1 MATTLLPS
9 TAVLATALLLQGCAG
24 GLGMTLLGV
33 GASTGATTGIS
44 HTING
49 IATKTFTV
57 PSDDLR
63 AATLAALGTMDMPV
77 EADILVADETQ
88 EATVR
93 QITAAASDRDID
105 IEIEEVTP
113 RTSRLR
119 VVASKNLLFKDS
131 ATATEIILQTERALA
146 ALQDAR
152 ARAAARKGAKTTVRA
167 RKAAR

>member
-1 MATTLLPS
+1 MANSLLPS
-9 TAVLATALLLQGCAG
+9 TALLATALLLQGCAG

-33 GASTGATTGIS
+33 GASTGASTGIS

-57 PSDDLR
+57 PSDDLH
-63 AATLAALGTMDMPV
+63 AAALAALGTMEMPV
-77 EADILVADETQ
+77 ETDEMVAAEHQ

-93 QITAAASDRDID
+93 QITATAADRDID

-119 VVASKNLLFKDS
+119 VVASRNLLFKDG
-131 ATATEIILQTERALA
+131 ATATEIIVQTEQALA
-146 ALQDAR
+146 ALQEAR
-152 ARAAARKGAKTTVRA
+152 TRAAARAKKTNVRA